1 MVPRTGRQVQVSRP
15 ALWGPPRPRPP
26 GTPRPSGAATLE
38 LAAKDIKYDKTE
50 LSAAAGQPF
59 AIHFKNNDP
68 AGVTHDVD
76 IRQSDGKTVL
86 QDKPTIDGGKET
98 TYDYTALKAGSYV
111 FICSIHPTLMSGTL
125 TVK

>member
-1 MVPRTGRQVQVSRP
+1 MMFDVVVKTP
-15 ALWGPPRPRPP
+15 ADFEAWVALKIAEAKATPA
-26 GTPRPSGAATLE
+26 PRPSGAATLE

-111 FICSIHPTLMSGTL
+111 
-125 TVK
+125 